1 MVEEDILLLQINYI
15 CKYKAS
21 YRISNNT
28 DIQNHLKIEHMSNKI
43 YKYDILD
50 YGFLKAS
57 SLTVCTEF
65 HYHYL
70 FESFHYRFGFLIS
83 SM

>member
-15 CKYKAS
+15 CNYKAS

-28 DIQNHLKIEHMSNKI
+28 DIQNHLKFEHMWNFF

-50 YGFLKAS
+50 YVFFKGFQFN
-57 SLTVCTEF
+57 SL
-65 HYHYL
+65 Y
-70 FESFHYRFGFLIS
+70 
-83 SM
+83 